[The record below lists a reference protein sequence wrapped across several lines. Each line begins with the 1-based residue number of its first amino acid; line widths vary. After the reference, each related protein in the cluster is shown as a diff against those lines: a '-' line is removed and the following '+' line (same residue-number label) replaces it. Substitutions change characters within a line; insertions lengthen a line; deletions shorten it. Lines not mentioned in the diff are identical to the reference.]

1 MFLII
6 IMVGEDGIPPTASCR
21 NIGVVFDD
29 TLTFE
34 THINSVYKT
43 SFWHLRSIWCITR
56 TKSSLEILIHAFIT
70 NKLDYCD
77 SLLTGLP
84 KYLIKRIQPV
94 QNAAARLV
102 SGSKKHARGEVRA
115 RRFYLNVH
123 SVTGNAVDT
132 E

>member
-1 MFLII
+1 M
-6 IMVGEDGIPPTASCR
+6 MGEDGIPPTASCR

-34 THINSVYKT
+34 THINSVCKT
-43 SFWHLRSIWCITR
+43 SFWHLRSIWCITW

-84 KYLIKRIQPV
+84 KYGL
-94 QNAAARLV
+94 
-102 SGSKKHARGEVRA
+102 KKHDHITPILHELHGPPVERPITYK
-115 RRFYLNVH
+115 FCQLLS
-123 SVTGNAVDT
+123 SV
-132 E
+132 